1 MKNINE
7 YVGKIENDGDGNG
20 NGNDDDNGEPLTLS
34 EAKKP
39 EPARSAL
46 AKKFRL
52 ATRTKLH
59 LIIVRL
65 ILFVSRC
72 IFI

>member
-20 NGNDDDNGEPLTLS
+20 NGNGNDNGEPLTLS
-34 EAKKP
+34 VAKKP

-59 LIIVRL
+59 LDHCSIDL
-65 ILFVSRC
+65 IC
-72 IFI
+72 K